1 MGTAPRPWQSNLSNL
16 SVTSKVG
23 IVLLLPVILAS
34 VFAVLRIKG
43 ELATISQ
50 LNTAGEQARIIR
62 PMLEYSS
69 AANQLA
75 ITAAGDG
82 PGDRAAKPTLDQDA
96 AHFDQSLANLQAAL
110 QVSKADKR
118 VTTAINNALA
128 AGRALRE
135 NRTGTSPM
143 QIGKQADEV
152 ATHIDTAITALP
164 TPKET
169 AIERY
174 YVQMGVI
181 AIARQM
187 FTQEQL
193 WIISGELG
201 DNPALVSQALLS
213 AGGESATIH
222 QYAAVYPETADR
234 PDVLLAALQTRVD
247 ALNQNS
253 VEPIELPGV
262 ADSLRTSS
270 GIYTDSTNRLVDL
283 IDTSLR
289 DSLTEARGQVLRDVA
304 IVVVTLLAGLAL
316 ALAVARSL
324 VVPVRRLRRDALQVA
339 HDDLPAELAV
349 VRQGGATP
357 EIVPVDV
364 QTTEEIG
371 QLARAVDDMHRQ
383 ALHLAADQARLRLQ
397 ISSMFE
403 TLSRRSQS
411 LVEQQL
417 TLIEDLERDE
427 DDSGR
432 LQSLFRLDHL
442 ATRMRR
448 NGDNLLVLAGTA
460 LRRGHLPPVPLSDM
474 LWSAVSQV
482 EDYQRVEI
490 GSVPDGIVAGEPAVD
505 IEHLLAELIDNSLR
519 YSPPST
525 PVAVSVNRAVDG
537 GYLIEITD
545 RGLGMSVDDLT
556 AINERLASGGEVT
569 IETARRMGLF
579 VVGRLA
585 KRHTITVSLRRTS
598 SMSHQSGITAGV
610 HLPGSLV
617 SPADGGAPVTGTF
630 TAPAGVEDEPANAT
644 QRFLTAVP
652 SAEPSLYGTTSAGL
666 PQRRTPESVSA
677 LAATDSDVD
686 PAPGDRDA
694 DSHNGWTPPTTGSWR
709 AVPPARPA
717 LNMWADPEDEPGER
731 DYDDADEPGL
741 TTQQT
746 ALLPL
751 QSAAEP
757 SGTTSAFDDA
767 PELATHSNLEADT
780 GFAPNSEFGAGTE
793 FDPDSEFDPD
803 TTFDADAEF
812 QKGSEFEADSNSE
825 PRPNFQARS
834 RFQPRSTFQPPPNS
848 ANAQADTDAA
858 SDPPSGAGQGFGA
871 NPQADNGSGFGA
883 DPQTDTGSGFDANSQ
898 SDTGSRF
905 DANPQ
910 ADTRSRFSADS
921 QADPGSRFGADP
933 QSTTDSGFGA
943 GSKSGSGSG
952 FMSGSGFATA
962 PREETFPQ
970 FDKSPRI
977 DGGSQPDPQRGEAF
991 SPPPTTARSA
1001 TRATGTAPNVTRPAT
1016 PEPATARRETTG
1028 STAPES
1034 GASGPAT
1041 PIYQRMV
1048 SEWLVEPSSSTP
1060 AGMWASPAD
1069 EGWAAAADA
1078 SQPATTDRTSGGL
1091 PIRRPGAQLVPGGLA
1106 PAEEPGAP
1114 DPEEI
1119 RNNLSRHLSGVR
1131 SGRADAQYNDDGGLS

>member
-34 VFAVLRIKG
+34 VFAVLRIKD

-545 RGLGMSVDDLT
+545 RGLGMSGDDLT

-652 SAEPSLYGTTSAGL
+652 SVEPSLYGTTSAGL

-677 LAATDSDVD
+677 LAATDADSDVD

-757 SGTTSAFDDA
+757 SGTASDFDADEPFATRAGFDAESDFDNASEFDDA
-767 PELATHSNLEADT
+767 PDFATRSNFGADT
-780 GFAPNSEFGAGTE
+780 DFAPNPELEAGSEFN
-793 FDPDSEFDPD
+793 P
-803 TTFDADAEF
+803 DAEF
-812 QKGSEFEADSNSE
+812 EADPEFRKGSEFEADSNVE
-825 PRPNFQARS
+825 PRSNLQPRS
-834 RFQPRSTFQPPPNS
+834 RFQPRSTFQPRSNS
-848 ANAQADTDAA
+848 ANAQADTGAA
-858 SDPPSGAGQGFGA
+858 
-871 NPQADNGSGFGA
+871 
-883 DPQTDTGSGFDANSQ
+883 PQTDAGQEFDANSQ

-905 DANPQ
+905 GANPQ
-910 ADTRSRFSADS
+910 ADN
-921 QADPGSRFGADP
+921 G
-933 QSTTDSGFGA
+933 SGFGA

-1001 TRATGTAPNVTRPAT
+1001 TRATGTGPNVTRPAT
-1016 PEPATARRETTG
+1016 PEPAPTRRAPEPAASG

>member
-1 MGTAPRPWQSNLSNL
+1 M
-16 SVTSKVG
+16 TSKVG

-34 VFAVLRIKG
+34 VFAVLRIKT
-43 ELATISQ
+43 ELTTISQ

-62 PMLEYSS
+62 PMLDYSS

-75 ITAAGDG
+75 VTAASGG
-82 PGDRAAKPTLDQDA
+82 PGTRGSQQALDQDA

-118 VTTAINNALA
+118 VTTAITNALA
-128 AGRALRE
+128 AGRTLRE
-135 NRTGTSPM
+135 NRNGTSPT

-193 WIISGELG
+193 WILSGELS
-201 DNPALVSQALLS
+201 DNPALISQALLS

-222 QYAAVYPETADR
+222 QYAAVYPESADR
-234 PDVLLAALQTRVD
+234 PDVLLTALQTRVD

-253 VEPIELPGV
+253 IEPVDLPGV

-270 GIYTDSTNRLVDL
+270 EIYTTSIDRLVDL
-283 IDTSLR
+283 IDASLR

-304 IVVVTLLAGLAL
+304 VVVVTLLAGLAL

-339 HDDLPAELAV
+339 HEDLPAELAV
-349 VRQGGATP
+349 VRKGGATP

-525 PVAVSVNRAVDG
+525 PVAVSVTRAVDG

-545 RGLGMSVDDLT
+545 RGLGMSGDDLT

-569 IETARRMGLF
+569 VETARRMGLF

-598 SMSHQSGITAGV
+598 SMSHQSGVTASV

-617 SPADGGAPVTGTF
+617 APAPDAGHPVTATF
-630 TAPAGVEDEPANAT
+630 TPPTLTDEDSDAP
-644 QRFLTAVP
+644 QRYLSAVP
-652 SAEPSLYGTTSAGL
+652 SPQPEAAPFGTTSAGL
-666 PQRRTPESVSA
+666 PQRRPAEPAEPPGRDDDPADFSFGTPESESNSWSA
-677 LAATDSDVD
+677 PAAQWPPPSD
-686 PAPGDRDA
+686 API
-694 DSHNGWTPPTTGSWR
+694 
-709 AVPPARPA
+709 
-717 LNMWADPEDEPGER
+717 LNMWADPEDEPAGVGERGDTDDGDDSAFQHRDFEHRDYGNRDYGNKGYEKQDYDNQGYEDR
-731 DYDDADEPGL
+731 DYDDQDFEGRNHEDQDYADELDDADDEPGL
-741 TTQQT
+741 TTLRT
-746 ALLPL
+746 ELLPRHTEPVPPSDTTESDADPHGTAYL
-751 QSAAEP
+751 LRHTEPDRQPDTDTTESDADPRGTAYLLRHTDPDTRTDTDTPDEPPHTTLLPRRTPPDTGSDTRAQDAESPRTTLLPRRSRPDPDAAPQTTFRSNGTPDAGAADAEP
-757 SGTTSAFDDA
+757 S
-767 PELATHSNLEADT
+767 HT
-780 GFAPNSEFGAGTE
+780 GFLPRRSPHGEPYTETPRISE
-793 FDPDSEFDPD
+793 
-803 TTFDADAEF
+803 
-812 QKGSEFEADSNSE
+812 
-825 PRPNFQARS
+825 
-834 RFQPRSTFQPPPNS
+834 S
-848 ANAQADTDAA
+848 A
-858 SDPPSGAGQGFGA
+858 S
-871 NPQADNGSGFGA
+871 
-883 DPQTDTGSGFDANSQ
+883 
-898 SDTGSRF
+898 
-905 DANPQ
+905 
-910 ADTRSRFSADS
+910 
-921 QADPGSRFGADP
+921 
-933 QSTTDSGFGA
+933 
-943 GSKSGSGSG
+943 
-952 FMSGSGFATA
+952 ATA
-962 PREETFPQ
+962 ESAPQ
-970 FDKSPRI
+970 
-977 DGGSQPDPQRGEAF
+977 
-991 SPPPTTARSA
+991 
-1001 TRATGTAPNVTRPAT
+1001 PA
-1016 PEPATARRETTG
+1016 
-1028 STAPES
+1028 
-1034 GASGPAT
+1034 GAGPAT

-1060 AGMWASPAD
+1060 AEMWASPAD
-1069 EGWAAAADA
+1069 AGWAAAAGA
-1078 SQPATTDRTSGGL
+1078 TRPATADRTSGGL
-1091 PIRRPGAQLVPGGLA
+1091 PIRRPGAQLVPGGLPPSDA
-1106 PAEEPGAP
+1106 PAAP